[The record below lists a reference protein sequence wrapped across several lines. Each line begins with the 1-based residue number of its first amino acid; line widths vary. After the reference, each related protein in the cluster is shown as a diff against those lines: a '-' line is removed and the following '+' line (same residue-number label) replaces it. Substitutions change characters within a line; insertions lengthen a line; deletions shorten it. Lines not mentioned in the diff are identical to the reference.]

1 MVNGTRALG
10 FYIGCSGAFKDNLKN
25 LSWNAITNVMNH
37 QFDTQTLALQVNVYV
52 GCNGKIDFFSCKKF
66 STRYAIIYGINH
78 QDMPI
83 KTFTKS

>member
-1 MVNGTRALG
+1 
-10 FYIGCSGAFKDNLKN
+10 
-25 LSWNAITNVMNH
+25 MNH
-37 QFDTQTLALQVNVYV
+37 QFDTQTLALQVNLYV
-52 GCNGKIDFFSCKKF
+52 GCNGKIDFFSCKKI